1 MAREGPISLGTH
13 EATKKNSVILRMS
26 RFWRQ
31 YRKNRAAVIGLFL
44 LVGVCAVGLAAPII
58 TWHPPL
64 KSAVGGAF
72 VPPTM
77 GYPFGTDDLGR
88 DIYSNVIYGAR
99 TSLMIGLLAAGIS
112 ALIGIFVGATSGY
125 YGGKIDDL
133 LMRTCEVFLVL
144 PTFLLALII
153 VAVFGTSINNIIF
166 AIAIVSWPRTARLL
180 RAEYL
185 TIKEREF
192 VEAATVLGSR
202 PMDLMFSEILP
213 NAIFPVIV
221 NASLEV
227 ATAILT
233 EAGLSFLGA
242 GDPSV
247 PSWGLMLNN
256 AQNYLRVAWWMA
268 AFPGIMLFAT
278 CLSLNLVG
286 DGLNDYFNP
295 RLKER

>member
-1 MAREGPISLGTH
+1 L
-13 EATKKNSVILRMS
+13 
-26 RFWRQ
+26 
-31 YRKNRAAVIGLFL
+31 
-44 LVGVCAVGLAAPII
+44 
-58 TWHPPL
+58 
-64 KSAVGGAF
+64 
-72 VPPTM
+72 PPTAN
-77 GYPFGTDDLGR
+77 YPFGTDDLGR

-99 TSLMIGLLAAGIS
+99 TSMMVGLLAAGIS
-112 ALIGIFVGATSGY
+112 VLIGILVGAFSGY
-125 YGGKIDDL
+125 YGGKLDDL
-133 LMRTCEVFLVL
+133 LMRSSEIFLVL

-153 VAVFGTSINNIIF
+153 VAIFGTNINNIIF

-180 RAEYL
+180 RAEFL
-185 TIKEREF
+185 TMKEREF
-192 VEAATVLGSR
+192 VEAARVLGSKHIDI
-202 PMDLMFSEILP
+202 MLSEILP

-242 GDPSV
+242 GDPNV

-268 AFPGIMLFAT
+268 AFPGAMLFLT

>member
-1 MAREGPISLGTH
+1 MSVSSERQGE
-13 EATKKNSVILRMS
+13 KKALTASKVGM
-26 RFWRQ
+26 FWRQ
-31 YRKNRAAVIGLFL
+31 YSKNRAAVAGLFL
-44 LVGVCAVGLAAPII
+44 LAAICVIAIAAPVI
-58 TWHPPL
+58 TWYPPL
-64 KSAVGGAF
+64 KSAVGNPF
-72 VPPTM
+72 VPPTANH
-77 GYPFGTDDLGR
+77 PFGTDDLGR
-88 DIYSNVIYGAR
+88 DIYSNVVYGAR
-99 TSLMIGLLAAGIS
+99 TSLVVGLLAAGIS
-112 ALIGIFVGATSGY
+112 ALTGIFVGATSGY

-133 LMRTCEVFLVL
+133 LMRISEIFLVL

-153 VAVFGTSINNIIF
+153 VAVFGTNINNIIV

-180 RAEYL
+180 RAEFL
-185 TIKEREF
+185 TFKEREF
-192 VEAATVLGSR
+192 VEAARVLGSR
-202 PMDLMFSEILP
+202 HIDIMLSEILP

-242 GDPSV
+242 GDPNV

-256 AQNYLRVAWWMA
+256 AQSYLRVAWWMA
-268 AFPGIMLFAT
+268 AFPGAMLLLT

>member
-1 MAREGPISLGTH
+1 MSVSSERQGE
-13 EATKKNSVILRMS
+13 KKALTPSKVGM
-26 RFWRQ
+26 FWRQ
-31 YRKNRAAVIGLFL
+31 YSKNRAAVAGLFL
-44 LVGVCAVGLAAPII
+44 LAAICVIATAAPVI
-58 TWHPPL
+58 TWYPPL
-64 KSAVGGAF
+64 KSAVGNPF
-72 VPPTM
+72 VPPTANH
-77 GYPFGTDDLGR
+77 PFGTDDLGR
-88 DIYSNVIYGAR
+88 DIYSNVVYGAR
-99 TSLMIGLLAAGIS
+99 TSLFVGLLAAGIS
-112 ALIGIFVGATSGY
+112 ALTGIFVGATSGY

-133 LMRTCEVFLVL
+133 LMRTCEIFLVL

-153 VAVFGTSINNIIF
+153 VAVFGTNINNIIV

-180 RAEYL
+180 RAEFL
-185 TIKEREF
+185 TFKEREF
-192 VEAATVLGSR
+192 VEAARVLGSR
-202 PMDLMFSEILP
+202 HIDIMLSEILP

-242 GDPSV
+242 GDPNV

-256 AQNYLRVAWWMA
+256 AQSYLRVAWWMA
-268 AFPGIMLFAT
+268 AFPGAMLLLT

>member
-1 MAREGPISLGTH
+1 MTASKVG
-13 EATKKNSVILRMS
+13 M
-26 RFWRQ
+26 FWRQ
-31 YRKNRAAVIGLFL
+31 YSKNRAAVAGLFL
-44 LVGVCAVGLAAPII
+44 LAAICVIAIAAPVI
-58 TWHPPL
+58 TWYPPL
-64 KSAVGGAF
+64 KSAVGNPF
-72 VPPTM
+72 VPPTANH
-77 GYPFGTDDLGR
+77 PFGTDDLGR
-88 DIYSNVIYGAR
+88 DIYSNVVYGAR
-99 TSLMIGLLAAGIS
+99 TSLFVGLLAAGIS
-112 ALIGIFVGATSGY
+112 ALTGIFVGATSGY

-133 LMRTCEVFLVL
+133 LMRISEIFLVL

-153 VAVFGTSINNIIF
+153 VAVFGTNINNIIV

-180 RAEYL
+180 RAEFL
-185 TIKEREF
+185 TFKEREF
-192 VEAATVLGSR
+192 VEAARVLGSR
-202 PMDLMFSEILP
+202 HIDIMLSEILP

-242 GDPSV
+242 GDPNV

-256 AQNYLRVAWWMA
+256 AQSYLRVAWWMA
-268 AFPGIMLFAT
+268 AFPGAMLLLT

>member
-1 MAREGPISLGTH
+1 MSVSSERQGE
-13 EATKKNSVILRMS
+13 KKALTASKVGM
-26 RFWRQ
+26 FWRQ
-31 YRKNRAAVIGLFL
+31 YSKNRAAVAGLFL
-44 LVGVCAVGLAAPII
+44 LAAICVIAIAAPVI
-58 TWHPPL
+58 TWYPPL
-64 KSAVGGAF
+64 KSAVGNPF
-72 VPPTM
+72 VPPTANH
-77 GYPFGTDDLGR
+77 PFGTDDLGR
-88 DIYSNVIYGAR
+88 DIYSNVVYGAR
-99 TSLMIGLLAAGIS
+99 TSLVVGLLAAGIS
-112 ALIGIFVGATSGY
+112 ALTGIFVGATSGY

-133 LMRTCEVFLVL
+133 LMRTCEIFLVL

-153 VAVFGTSINNIIF
+153 VAVFGTNINNIIV

-180 RAEYL
+180 RAEFL
-185 TIKEREF
+185 TFKEREF
-192 VEAATVLGSR
+192 VEAARVLGSR
-202 PMDLMFSEILP
+202 HIDIMLSEILP

-242 GDPSV
+242 GDPNV

-256 AQNYLRVAWWMA
+256 AQSYLRVAWWMA
-268 AFPGIMLFAT
+268 AFPGAMLLLT

>member
-1 MAREGPISLGTH
+1 MNQERHLSSHRREGERTSTLQ
-13 EATKKNSVILRMS
+13 VS

-31 YRKNRAAVIGLFL
+31 YRKNRAAVLGLFL
-44 LVGVCAVGLAAPII
+44 LVAICALALAAPLV
-58 TWHPPL
+58 TWYPPL
-64 KSAVGGAF
+64 KSAVGGPF
-72 VPPTM
+72 LPPTAS
-77 GYPFGTDDLGR
+77 YPFGTDDLGR

-99 TSLMIGLLAAGIS
+99 TSMIVGLLAAGIS
-112 ALIGIFVGATSGY
+112 VLIGILVGAFSGY
-125 YGGKIDDL
+125 YGGKLDDL
-133 LMRTCEVFLVL
+133 LMRSSEIFLVL

-153 VAVFGTSINNIIF
+153 VAIFGTNINNIIF

-180 RAEYL
+180 RAEFL

-192 VEAATVLGSR
+192 VEAARVLGSKNIDI
-202 PMDLMFSEILP
+202 MLSEILP

-242 GDPSV
+242 GDPNV

-268 AFPGIMLFAT
+268 AFPGAMLFIT

>member
-1 MAREGPISLGTH
+1 M
-13 EATKKNSVILRMS
+13 
-26 RFWRQ
+26 FWRQ
-31 YRKNRAAVIGLFL
+31 YSKNRAAVAGLFL
-44 LVGVCAVGLAAPII
+44 LAAICVIAIAAPVI
-58 TWHPPL
+58 TWYPPL
-64 KSAVGGAF
+64 KSAVGNPF
-72 VPPTM
+72 VPPTANH
-77 GYPFGTDDLGR
+77 PFGTDDLGR
-88 DIYSNVIYGAR
+88 DIYSNVVYGAR
-99 TSLMIGLLAAGIS
+99 TSLFVGLLAAGIS
-112 ALIGIFVGATSGY
+112 ALTGIFVGATSGY

-133 LMRTCEVFLVL
+133 LMRTCEIFLVL

-153 VAVFGTSINNIIF
+153 VAVFGTNINNIIV

-180 RAEYL
+180 RAEFL
-185 TIKEREF
+185 TFKEREF
-192 VEAATVLGSR
+192 VEAARVLGSR
-202 PMDLMFSEILP
+202 HIDIMLSEILP

-242 GDPSV
+242 GDPNV

-256 AQNYLRVAWWMA
+256 AQSYLRVAWWMA
-268 AFPGIMLFAT
+268 AFPGAMLLLT

>member
-1 MAREGPISLGTH
+1 MNQSAPAPVQTRGE
-13 EATKKNSVILRMS
+13 KKTAVSKVTG
-26 RFWRQ
+26 FWKQ
-31 YRKNRAAVIGLFL
+31 YSKNRAAVVGSFL
-44 LVGVCAVGLAAPII
+44 LAAICVIAIAAPAI
-58 TWHPPL
+58 TWYPPL
-64 KSAVGGAF
+64 KSAVGNPF
-72 VPPTM
+72 VPPTAKHL
-77 GYPFGTDDLGR
+77 FGTDDLGR
-88 DIYSNVIYGAR
+88 DIYSNVVYGAR
-99 TSLMIGLLAAGIS
+99 TSLFVGLLAAGIS

-133 LMRTCEVFLVL
+133 LMRTSEIFLVL

-180 RAEYL
+180 RAEFL
-185 TIKEREF
+185 TLKEREF
-192 VEAATVLGSR
+192 VEAARVLGSR
-202 PMDLMFSEILP
+202 NTDIMLSEILP

-221 NASLEV
+221 NVSLEV

-233 EAGLSFLGA
+233 EAGLSFLWA
-242 GDPSV
+242 GDPNV

-256 AQNYLRVAWWMA
+256 AQSYLRVAWWMA
-268 AFPGIMLFAT
+268 AFPGALLLLT

>member
-1 MAREGPISLGTH
+1 MSVSSERQGE
-13 EATKKNSVILRMS
+13 KKALTASKVGM
-26 RFWRQ
+26 FWRQ
-31 YRKNRAAVIGLFL
+31 YSKNRAAVAGLFL
-44 LVGVCAVGLAAPII
+44 LAAICVIAISAPVI
-58 TWHPPL
+58 TWYPPL
-64 KSAVGGAF
+64 KSAVGNPF
-72 VPPTM
+72 VPPTANH
-77 GYPFGTDDLGR
+77 PFGTDDLGR
-88 DIYSNVIYGAR
+88 DIYSNVVYGAR
-99 TSLMIGLLAAGIS
+99 TSLVVGLLAAGIS
-112 ALIGIFVGATSGY
+112 ALTGIFVGATSGY

-133 LMRTCEVFLVL
+133 LMRTCEIFLVL

-153 VAVFGTSINNIIF
+153 VAVFGTNINNIIV
-166 AIAIVSWPRTARLL
+166 AIAVVSWPRTARLL
-180 RAEYL
+180 RAEFL
-185 TIKEREF
+185 TFKEREF
-192 VEAATVLGSR
+192 VEAARVLGSR
-202 PMDLMFSEILP
+202 HIDIMLSEILP

-242 GDPSV
+242 GDPNV

-256 AQNYLRVAWWMA
+256 AQSYLRVAWWMA
-268 AFPGIMLFAT
+268 AFPGAMLLLT

>member
-1 MAREGPISLGTH
+1 MAQELPVSFQRREVSGSPTVSRIG
-13 EATKKNSVILRMS
+13 

-31 YRKNRAAVIGLFL
+31 YRKNRAAAVGLFL
-44 LVGVCAVGLAAPII
+44 LAAICAVALAAPAV

-64 KSAVGGAF
+64 ISGVGGAF
-72 VPPTM
+72 VPPEPK
-77 GYPFGTDDLGR
+77 YPFGTDDLGR
-88 DIYSNVIYGAR
+88 DIYSNVVYGAR
-99 TSLMIGLLAAGIS
+99 TSLMVGLLAAGIS
-112 ALIGIFVGATSGY
+112 ALIGIFVGAISGY
-125 YGGKIDDL
+125 YGRRVDDL

-153 VAVFGTSINNIIF
+153 VAVFGTSINNIIL
-166 AIAIVSWPRTARLL
+166 AIAVVSWPRTARLL
-180 RAEYL
+180 RAEFL
-185 TIKEREF
+185 TMKEREF
-192 VEAATVLGSR
+192 VEAARVLGSK
-202 PMDLMFSEILP
+202 PMDIMFSEILP

-233 EAGLSFLGA
+233 EAGLSFLGV
-242 GDPSV
+242 GDPNV

-268 AFPGIMLFAT
+268 AFPGATLFLT

>member
-1 MAREGPISLGTH
+1 MSVSSERQGE
-13 EATKKNSVILRMS
+13 KKALTASKVDM
-26 RFWRQ
+26 FWRQ
-31 YRKNRAAVIGLFL
+31 YSKNRAAVAGLFL
-44 LVGVCAVGLAAPII
+44 LAAICVIAIAAPVI
-58 TWHPPL
+58 TWYPPL
-64 KSAVGGAF
+64 KSAVGNPF
-72 VPPTM
+72 VPPTANH
-77 GYPFGTDDLGR
+77 PFGTDDLGR
-88 DIYSNVIYGAR
+88 DIYSNVVYGAR
-99 TSLMIGLLAAGIS
+99 TSLVVGLLAAGIS
-112 ALIGIFVGATSGY
+112 ALTGIFVGATSGY

-133 LMRTCEVFLVL
+133 LMRISEIFLVL

-153 VAVFGTSINNIIF
+153 VAVFGTNINNIIV

-180 RAEYL
+180 RAEFL
-185 TIKEREF
+185 TFKEREF
-192 VEAATVLGSR
+192 VEAARVLGSR
-202 PMDLMFSEILP
+202 HIDIMLSEILP

-242 GDPSV
+242 GDPNV

-256 AQNYLRVAWWMA
+256 AQSYLRVAWWMA
-268 AFPGIMLFAT
+268 AFPGAMLLLT

>member
-1 MAREGPISLGTH
+1 MTASKVG
-13 EATKKNSVILRMS
+13 M
-26 RFWRQ
+26 FWRQ
-31 YRKNRAAVIGLFL
+31 YSKNRAAVAGLFL
-44 LVGVCAVGLAAPII
+44 LAAICVIAIAAPVI
-58 TWHPPL
+58 TWYPPL
-64 KSAVGGAF
+64 KSAVGNPF
-72 VPPTM
+72 VPPTANH
-77 GYPFGTDDLGR
+77 PFGTDDLGR
-88 DIYSNVIYGAR
+88 DIYSNVVYGAR
-99 TSLMIGLLAAGIS
+99 TSLFVGLLAAGIS
-112 ALIGIFVGATSGY
+112 ALTGIFVGATSGY

-133 LMRTCEVFLVL
+133 LMRTSEIFLVL

-153 VAVFGTSINNIIF
+153 VAVFGTNINNIIV

-180 RAEYL
+180 RAEFL
-185 TIKEREF
+185 TFKEREF
-192 VEAATVLGSR
+192 VEAARVLGSR
-202 PMDLMFSEILP
+202 HIDIMLSEILP

-242 GDPSV
+242 GDPNV

-256 AQNYLRVAWWMA
+256 AQSYLRVAWWMA
-268 AFPGIMLFAT
+268 AFPGAMLLLT

>member
-1 MAREGPISLGTH
+1 MSVSSERQGE
-13 EATKKNSVILRMS
+13 KKALTASKVGM
-26 RFWRQ
+26 FWRQ
-31 YRKNRAAVIGLFL
+31 YSKNRAAVAGLFL
-44 LVGVCAVGLAAPII
+44 LAAICVIAIAAPVI
-58 TWHPPL
+58 TWYPPL
-64 KSAVGGAF
+64 KSAVGNPF
-72 VPPTM
+72 VPPTANH
-77 GYPFGTDDLGR
+77 PFGTDDLGR
-88 DIYSNVIYGAR
+88 DIYSNVVYGAR
-99 TSLMIGLLAAGIS
+99 TSLFVGLLAAGIS
-112 ALIGIFVGATSGY
+112 ALTGIFVGATSGY

-133 LMRTCEVFLVL
+133 LMRTSEIFLVL

-153 VAVFGTSINNIIF
+153 VAVFGTNINNIIV

-180 RAEYL
+180 RAEFL
-185 TIKEREF
+185 TFKEREF
-192 VEAATVLGSR
+192 VEAARVLGSR
-202 PMDLMFSEILP
+202 HIDIMLSEILP

-242 GDPSV
+242 GDPNV

-256 AQNYLRVAWWMA
+256 AQSYLRVAWWMA
-268 AFPGIMLFAT
+268 AFPGAMLLLT

>member
-1 MAREGPISLGTH
+1 MNQESLLSSHRREGERASAIR
-13 EATKKNSVILRMS
+13 VS
-26 RFWRQ
+26 RFWGQ
-31 YRKNRAAVIGLFL
+31 YRKNRAAVLGLVL
-44 LVGVCAVGLAAPII
+44 LIAICAIALAAPLV
-58 TWHPPL
+58 TWYPPL
-64 KSAVGGAF
+64 RSAVGSPF
-72 VPPTM
+72 LPPTAN
-77 GYPFGTDDLGR
+77 YPFGTDDLGR

-99 TSLMIGLLAAGIS
+99 TSMIVGLLAAGIS
-112 ALIGIFVGATSGY
+112 VLIGILVGAFSGY
-125 YGGKIDDL
+125 YGGKLDDL
-133 LMRTCEVFLVL
+133 LMRSSEVFLVL

-153 VAVFGTSINNIIF
+153 VAIFGTNINNIIF

-180 RAEYL
+180 RAEFL
-185 TIKEREF
+185 TMKEREF
-192 VEAATVLGSR
+192 VEAARVLGSKNIDI
-202 PMDLMFSEILP
+202 MLSEILP

-242 GDPSV
+242 GDPNV

-268 AFPGIMLFAT
+268 AFPGAMLFIT

>member
-1 MAREGPISLGTH
+1 L
-13 EATKKNSVILRMS
+13 
-26 RFWRQ
+26 
-31 YRKNRAAVIGLFL
+31 
-44 LVGVCAVGLAAPII
+44 
-58 TWHPPL
+58 
-64 KSAVGGAF
+64 
-72 VPPTM
+72 PPTAN
-77 GYPFGTDDLGR
+77 YPFGTDDLGR

-99 TSLMIGLLAAGIS
+99 TSMMVGLLAAMIS
-112 ALIGIFVGATSGY
+112 VLIGILVGAFSGY
-125 YGGKIDDL
+125 YGGKLDDL
-133 LMRTCEVFLVL
+133 LMRSSEIFLVL

-153 VAVFGTSINNIIF
+153 VAVFGTNINNIIF

-180 RAEYL
+180 RAEFL
-185 TIKEREF
+185 TMKEREF
-192 VEAATVLGSR
+192 VEAARVLGSKHIDI
-202 PMDLMFSEILP
+202 MLSEILP

-242 GDPSV
+242 GDPNV

-256 AQNYLRVAWWMA
+256 AQNYLREAWWMA
-268 AFPGIMLFAT
+268 AFPGAMLFLA

>member
-1 MAREGPISLGTH
+1 MAKSSTSTRGRREKRESI
-13 EATKKNSVILRMS
+13 VS
-26 RFWRQ
+26 RASNFWRQ
-31 YRKNRAAVIGLFL
+31 YRKNRAAVVGLIL
-44 LVGVCAVGLAAPII
+44 LVGVCVLALAAPVV

-64 KSAVGGAF
+64 KSGVGGAF
-72 VPPTM
+72 VPPTRE
-77 GYPFGTDDLGR
+77 YPFGTDDLGR
-88 DIYSNVIYGAR
+88 DIYSNVIFGAR
-99 TSLMIGLLAAGIS
+99 TSLMVGLLAAGMS
-112 ALIGIFVGATSGY
+112 ALVGIVVGAISGY

-133 LMRTCEVFLVL
+133 LMRACEVFLVL

-153 VAVFGTSINNIIF
+153 VAVFGTNINNIIL
-166 AIAIVSWPRTARLL
+166 AIVVVSWPRTARLL
-180 RAEYL
+180 RAEFL
-185 TIKEREF
+185 SIKEREF
-192 VEAATVLGSR
+192 VEAARALGSK
-202 PMDLMFSEILP
+202 PLDIMFNEILP

-242 GDPSV
+242 GDPNV
-247 PSWGLMLNN
+247 PSWGIMLNN

-268 AFPGIMLFAT
+268 AFPGAMLFIT

-295 RLKER
+295 RLRER

>member
-1 MAREGPISLGTH
+1 MSQNLLTASQGRQPRGMPTASRAR
-13 EATKKNSVILRMS
+13 
-26 RFWRQ
+26 RFWKQ
-31 YRKNRAAVIGLFL
+31 YSKNRAAVVGIYL
-44 LVGVCAVGLAAPII
+44 LALMCAIALAAPLI

-72 VPPTM
+72 VPPSAQ
-77 GYPFGTDDLGR
+77 YPFGTDDLGR
-88 DIYSNVIYGAR
+88 DIYSNAVYGAR
-99 TSLMIGLLAAGIS
+99 TSLMVGLLAAGIS

-125 YGGKIDDL
+125 YGGRIDDL
-133 LMRTCEVFLVL
+133 LMRTSEIFLVL

-153 VAVFGTSINNIIF
+153 VAVFGTSINNVIF
-166 AIAIVSWPRTARLL
+166 AIAVVSWPRTARLL

-192 VEAATVLGSR
+192 VEAARILGSR
-202 PMDLMFSEILP
+202 HLDIMLSEILP

-242 GDPSV
+242 GDPNV
-247 PSWGLMLNN
+247 ASWGLMLNN
-256 AQNYLRVAWWMA
+256 AQLYLRVAWWMA
-268 AFPGIMLFAT
+268 AFPGAMLLLT

>member
-1 MAREGPISLGTH
+1 MSVSSERQGE
-13 EATKKNSVILRMS
+13 KKALTASKVGM
-26 RFWRQ
+26 FWRQ
-31 YRKNRAAVIGLFL
+31 YSKNRAAVAGLFL
-44 LVGVCAVGLAAPII
+44 LAAICVIAIAAPVI
-58 TWHPPL
+58 TWYPPL
-64 KSAVGGAF
+64 KSAVGTPF
-72 VPPTM
+72 VPPTANH
-77 GYPFGTDDLGR
+77 PFGTDDLGR
-88 DIYSNVIYGAR
+88 DIYSNVVYGAR
-99 TSLMIGLLAAGIS
+99 TSLVVGLLAAGIS
-112 ALIGIFVGATSGY
+112 ALTGIFVGATSGY

-133 LMRTCEVFLVL
+133 LMRTCEIFLVL

-153 VAVFGTSINNIIF
+153 VAVFGTNINNIIV

-180 RAEYL
+180 RAEFL
-185 TIKEREF
+185 TFKEREF
-192 VEAATVLGSR
+192 VEAARVLGSR
-202 PMDLMFSEILP
+202 HIDIMLSEILP

-242 GDPSV
+242 GDPNV

-256 AQNYLRVAWWMA
+256 AQSYLRVAWWMA
-268 AFPGIMLFAT
+268 AFPGAMLLLT

>member
-1 MAREGPISLGTH
+1 MR
-13 EATKKNSVILRMS
+13 NSVALRMS

-31 YRKNRAAVIGLFL
+31 YRKNRAAVVGLFL
-44 LVGVCAVGLAAPII
+44 LVGVCAVALAAPII

-72 VPPTM
+72 VLPTA

-99 TSLMIGLLAAGIS
+99 TSLMVGLLAAGMS
-112 ALIGIFVGATSGY
+112 ALIGILVGATSGY

-133 LMRTCEVFLVL
+133 LMRTCEIFLVL

-153 VAVFGTSINNIIF
+153 VAVFGASINNIIF

-180 RAEYL
+180 RVEYL

-202 PMDLMFSEILP
+202 PIDIMFSEILP

-242 GDPSV
+242 GDPNV

-268 AFPGIMLFAT
+268 AFPGAMLFLT

>member
-1 MAREGPISLGTH
+1 MSVSSERQGE
-13 EATKKNSVILRMS
+13 KKALTASKVGM
-26 RFWRQ
+26 FWRQ
-31 YRKNRAAVIGLFL
+31 YSKNRAAVAGLFL
-44 LVGVCAVGLAAPII
+44 LAAICVIAIAAPVI
-58 TWHPPL
+58 TWYPPL
-64 KSAVGGAF
+64 KSAVGNPF
-72 VPPTM
+72 VPPTANH
-77 GYPFGTDDLGR
+77 PFGTDDLGR
-88 DIYSNVIYGAR
+88 DIYSNVVYGAR
-99 TSLMIGLLAAGIS
+99 TSLFVGLLAAGIS
-112 ALIGIFVGATSGY
+112 ALTGIFVGATSGY

-133 LMRTCEVFLVL
+133 LMRTCEIFLVL

-153 VAVFGTSINNIIF
+153 VAVFGTNINNIIV

-180 RAEYL
+180 RAEFL
-185 TIKEREF
+185 TFKEREF
-192 VEAATVLGSR
+192 VEAARVLGSR
-202 PMDLMFSEILP
+202 HIDIMLSEILP

-242 GDPSV
+242 GDPNV

-256 AQNYLRVAWWMA
+256 AQSYLRVAWWMA
-268 AFPGIMLFAT
+268 AFPGAMLLLT

>member
-1 MAREGPISLGTH
+1 MSVSSERQGE
-13 EATKKNSVILRMS
+13 KKALTASKVGM
-26 RFWRQ
+26 FWGQ
-31 YRKNRAAVIGLFL
+31 YSKNRAAVAGLFL
-44 LVGVCAVGLAAPII
+44 LAAICVIAIAAPVI
-58 TWHPPL
+58 TWYPPL
-64 KSAVGGAF
+64 KSAVGNPF
-72 VPPTM
+72 VPPTANH
-77 GYPFGTDDLGR
+77 PFGTDDLGR
-88 DIYSNVIYGAR
+88 DIYSNVVYGAR
-99 TSLMIGLLAAGIS
+99 TSLVVGLLAAGIS
-112 ALIGIFVGATSGY
+112 ALTGIFVGATSGY

-133 LMRTCEVFLVL
+133 LMRTCEIFLVL

-153 VAVFGTSINNIIF
+153 VAVFGTNINNIIV

-180 RAEYL
+180 RAEFL
-185 TIKEREF
+185 TFKEREF
-192 VEAATVLGSR
+192 VEAARVLGSKHIDI
-202 PMDLMFSEILP
+202 MLSEILP

-242 GDPSV
+242 GDPNV

-256 AQNYLRVAWWMA
+256 AQSYLRVAWWMA
-268 AFPGIMLFAT
+268 AFPGAMLLLT

>member
-1 MAREGPISLGTH
+1 MSVSSERQGE
-13 EATKKNSVILRMS
+13 KKALTASKVGM
-26 RFWRQ
+26 FWRQ
-31 YRKNRAAVIGLFL
+31 YSKNRAAVAGLFL
-44 LVGVCAVGLAAPII
+44 LAAICVIAIAAPVI
-58 TWHPPL
+58 TWYPPL
-64 KSAVGGAF
+64 KSAVGNPF
-72 VPPTM
+72 VPPTANH
-77 GYPFGTDDLGR
+77 PFGTDDLGR
-88 DIYSNVIYGAR
+88 DIYSNVVYGAR
-99 TSLMIGLLAAGIS
+99 TSLVVGLLAAGIS
-112 ALIGIFVGATSGY
+112 ALTGIFVGATSGY

-133 LMRTCEVFLVL
+133 LMRTSEIFLVL

-153 VAVFGTSINNIIF
+153 VAVFGTNINNIIV

-180 RAEYL
+180 RAEFL
-185 TIKEREF
+185 TFKEREF
-192 VEAATVLGSR
+192 VEAARVLGSR
-202 PMDLMFSEILP
+202 HIDIMLSEILP

-242 GDPSV
+242 GDPNV

-256 AQNYLRVAWWMA
+256 AQSYLRVAWWMA
-268 AFPGIMLFAT
+268 AFPGAMLLLT

>member
-1 MAREGPISLGTH
+1 MNQERSLSLHRRERQRTS
-13 EATKKNSVILRMS
+13 ALRVS

-31 YRKNRAAVIGLFL
+31 YRKNRAAVLGLFL
-44 LVGVCAVGLAAPII
+44 LIGICATALAAPLV
-58 TWHPPL
+58 TWYPPL
-64 KSAVGGAF
+64 KSAVGSPF
-72 VPPTM
+72 LPPTAN
-77 GYPFGTDDLGR
+77 YPFGTDDLGR
-88 DIYSNVIYGAR
+88 DIYSTVIYGAR
-99 TSLMIGLLAAGIS
+99 TSMIVGLLAAGIS
-112 ALIGIFVGATSGY
+112 TLIGILVGATSGY
-125 YGGKIDDL
+125 YGGKLDDL
-133 LMRTCEVFLVL
+133 LMRSSEIFLVL

-153 VAVFGTSINNIIF
+153 VAIFGTNINNIIF
-166 AIAIVSWPRTARLL
+166 AIAVVSWPRTARLL
-180 RAEYL
+180 RAEFL
-185 TIKEREF
+185 SIKEREF
-192 VEAATVLGSR
+192 VEAARVLGSKHIDI
-202 PMDLMFSEILP
+202 MLSEILP

-242 GDPSV
+242 GDPNV
-247 PSWGLMLNN
+247 ASWGLMLNN

-268 AFPGIMLFAT
+268 AFPGAMLFIT

>member
-1 MAREGPISLGTH
+1 MTASKVG
-13 EATKKNSVILRMS
+13 M
-26 RFWRQ
+26 FWRQ
-31 YRKNRAAVIGLFL
+31 YSKNRAAVAGLFL
-44 LVGVCAVGLAAPII
+44 LAAICVIAIAAPVI
-58 TWHPPL
+58 TWYPPL
-64 KSAVGGAF
+64 KSAVGNPF
-72 VPPTM
+72 VPPTANH
-77 GYPFGTDDLGR
+77 PFGTDDLGR
-88 DIYSNVIYGAR
+88 DIYSNVVYGAR
-99 TSLMIGLLAAGIS
+99 TSLVVGLLAAGIS
-112 ALIGIFVGATSGY
+112 ALTGIFVGATSGY

-133 LMRTCEVFLVL
+133 LMRTCEIFLVL

-153 VAVFGTSINNIIF
+153 VAVFGTNINNIIV

-180 RAEYL
+180 RAEFL
-185 TIKEREF
+185 TFKEREF
-192 VEAATVLGSR
+192 VEAARVLGSR
-202 PMDLMFSEILP
+202 HIDIMLSEILP

-242 GDPSV
+242 GDPNV

-256 AQNYLRVAWWMA
+256 AQSYLRVAWWMA
-268 AFPGIMLFAT
+268 AFPGAMLLLT